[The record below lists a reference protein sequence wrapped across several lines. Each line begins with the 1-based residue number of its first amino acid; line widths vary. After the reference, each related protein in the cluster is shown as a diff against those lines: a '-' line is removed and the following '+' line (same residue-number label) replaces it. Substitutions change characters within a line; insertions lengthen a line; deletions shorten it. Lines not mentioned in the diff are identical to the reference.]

1 MSTKIWL
8 DEWVARKRREIAA
21 EEPLSIQTNIIATLT
36 HELNIAQGAL
46 EKIRTIR
53 RPDPTASWCVH
64 CQWEW
69 PCRTYTYAGGGA

>member
-1 MSTKIWL
+1 MITKIWL

-21 EEPLSIQTNIIATLT
+21 EEPLSIQTNIATLT

-46 EKIRTIR
+46 EKIRTIH
-53 RPDPTASWCVH
+53 RPDPTASSCVH
-64 CQWEW
+64 CNWEW